1 MGWWSVMVGCGVTP
15 VVESASPT
23 HASAYFLRSGMEGD
37 DHLAVEELTSALASE
52 IGGGK
57 GSGKGAWGGKGKG
70 GGKGS
75 ALEFELDAGE
85 GGGIGDKGA
94 ISDEVTTNLNNDD
107 TATTEGHAAADDVH
121 AATLEGVGEGAGETA
136 GEGPA
141 NPVSVAVS
149 DATASAAGDQVV
161 PGTEK
166 AAAAAA
172 DATDVD
178 VLATN
183 EGEDAALTSDETTV
197 ASAVAAHGTTTATTA
212 TNDDIGNDDGAGN
225 PSTPS
230 VDAALESGVVADE
243 GPVDT

>member
-1 MGWWSVMVGCGVTP
+1 MVGCGVTQ

-23 HASAYFLRSGMEGD
+23 HASAYVLRSGMEGD

-85 GGGIGDKGA
+85 SGDKGA

-121 AATLEGVGEGAGETA
+121 AATLEGVGEGAVETA
-136 GEGPA
+136 GEGSA
-141 NPVSVAVS
+141 DPVSVAVS

-166 AAAAAA
+166 AAAAAQ

-178 VLATN
+178 VLATGTN
-183 EGEDAALTSDETTV
+183 EGDASTSDEPSV
-197 ASAVAAHGTTTATTA
+197 MSPVAAHDTATATA
-212 TNDDIGNDDGAGN
+212 ATDDIGNDDGAGN
-225 PSTPS
+225 SLTPS
-230 VDAALESGVVADE
+230 VDAASESGVVADE
-243 GPVDT
+243 GPVDA